1 MKETIASLSPYLL
14 FDRDKWAELRESEP
28 MTLTESEIQQLKGIN
43 EELSID
49 EVRDIYLPLSR
60 LLNYYVNSTKSRQAV
75 MMSFLNE
82 ELQKIP
88 FIIGI
93 AGSVSVGKST
103 SARVLQA
110 LLSRWKENN
119 QVALVTTDGFLYPNA
134 VLESKDLMSK
144 KGFPESYDTHQ
155 LLRFVSDIKSGK
167 TEVKAPKYS
176 HLTYDIVPN
185 EQIVIRPQPDILIL
199 EGLNV
204 LQNRMDYPQQNKPT
218 IFVSDFLDFSIYV
231 DAEENY
237 LEEWFLNRFMNFR
250 KTAFND
256 PQSYFY
262 PVSKFSEEEAK
273 AMALN
278 VWKEIN
284 SKNLHKNI
292 LPTRE
297 RAHLILHKGENHQVD
312 YVKLRK

>member
-1 MKETIASLSPYLL
+1 MQVFSNDPYLL
-14 FDRDKWAELRESEP
+14 FDRNKWAELRKSEP
-28 MTLTESEIQQLKGIN
+28 MTLTESEIQQLRGIN
-43 EELSID
+43 EELSIE

-75 MMSFLNE
+75 MMNFLNE

-88 FIIGI
+88 FIIGV
-93 AGSVSVGKST
+93 AGSVSVGKSI
-103 SARVLQA
+103 SSRVLQA

-119 QVALVTTDGFLYPNA
+119 KVALVTTDGFLYPNA
-134 VLESKDLMSK
+134 ILEEKDLMSK
-144 KGFPESYDTHQ
+144 KGFPESYNIQ
-155 LLRFVSDIKSGK
+155 RLLRFVRDIKSGK

-176 HLTYDIVPN
+176 HLLYDIIPD
-185 EQIVIRPQPDILIL
+185 EQIVISPQPDILIL

-204 LQNRMDYPQQNKPT
+204 LQNRMDYPQHNKPA

-237 LEEWFLNRFMNFR
+237 LEDWFLTRFLKLR
-250 KTAFND
+250 ETAFND
-256 PQSYFY
+256 PSSYFFS
-262 PVSKFSEEEAK
+262 VSQLSEQEATD
-273 AMALN
+273 MALN
-278 VWKEIN
+278 VWREIN

-297 RAHLILHKGENHQVD
+297 RAHLILHKCENHKVD

>member
-1 MKETIASLSPYLL
+1 MQSITHSPYL
-14 FDRDKWAELRESEP
+14 FFNRNKWAELRKSEP
-28 MTLTESEIQQLKGIN
+28 MTLTENEIQQLKGIN
-43 EELSID
+43 EELSMD

-75 MMSFLNE
+75 MMNFLHEDN
-82 ELQKIP
+82 QKIP

-103 SARVLQA
+103 SSRVLQA

-134 VLESKDLMSK
+134 VLEEKNLMSK
-144 KGFPESYDTHQ
+144 KGFPESYDIHR

-167 TEVKAPKYS
+167 SEVKAPKYS
-176 HLTYDIVPN
+176 HLTYDIIPN
-185 EQIVIRPQPDILIL
+185 EQIVISPFPDILIL

-204 LQNRMDYPQQNKPT
+204 LQNRMDYPQHNKPT
-218 IFVSDFLDFSIYV
+218 LFVSDFLDFSIYV
-231 DAEENY
+231 DAEENF
-237 LEEWFLNRFMNFR
+237 LEEWFLNRFMKFR
-250 KTAFND
+250 ETAFND
-256 PQSYFY
+256 PESYFY
-262 PVSKFSEEEAK
+262 PVTTISEQEAK
-273 AMALN
+273 TMALEI
-278 VWKEIN
+278 WKEIN

-297 RAHLILHKGENHQVD
+297 RANLILHKGKDHLVD

>member
-1 MKETIASLSPYLL
+1 MQIASSGPYLL
-14 FDRDKWAELRESEP
+14 FDRNKWAELRKSEP
-28 MTLTESEIQQLKGIN
+28 MTLTEKEIEQLKGIN
-43 EELSID
+43 EELSMD

-75 MMSFLNE
+75 MMNFLNE
-82 ELQKIP
+82 DLQKIP

-103 SARVLQA
+103 SSRVLQA

-134 VLESKDLMSK
+134 ILEENNLMEK
-144 KGFPESYDTHQ
+144 KGFPESYDIYR
-155 LLRFVSDIKSGK
+155 LLRFVRDIKSGK
-167 TEVKAPKYS
+167 KDVKAPKYS
-176 HLTYDIVPN
+176 HLIYDVLPD
-185 EQIVIRPQPDILIL
+185 EEIVISPQTDILIL

-204 LQNRMDYPQQNKPT
+204 LQNRMDYPEHHKPS
-218 IFVSDFLDFSIYV
+218 IFISDFLDFSIYV
-231 DAEENY
+231 DADENY
-237 LEEWFLNRFMNFR
+237 LEEWFLTRFYQLR
-250 KTAFND
+250 ETAFSD
-256 PQSYFY
+256 PKSYFY
-262 PVSKFSEEEAK
+262 SVSKMPEEEAK

-278 VWKEIN
+278 VWLDIN
-284 SKNLHKNI
+284 RKNLHKNI

-297 RAHLILHKGENHQVD
+297 RANLILHKGKDHLVD

>member
-1 MKETIASLSPYLL
+1 MQLISGSPYLL
-14 FDRDKWAELRESEP
+14 FDRNKWAELRNSEP
-28 MTLTESEIQQLKGIN
+28 MTLTASEIHQLKGIN
-43 EELSID
+43 DELSID

-75 MMSFLNE
+75 MMNFLHE
-82 ELQKIP
+82 KLQKIP
-88 FIIGI
+88 FIIGV

-103 SARVLQA
+103 SSRVLQA

-119 QVALVTTDGFLYPNA
+119 RVALVTTDGFLFPNA
-134 VLESKDLMSK
+134 VLEEKNLMNK
-144 KGFPESYDTHQ
+144 KGFPESYDIHQ

-167 TEVKAPKYS
+167 TEVRAPKYS
-176 HLTYDIVPN
+176 HLIYDIIPDKQVAITP
-185 EQIVIRPQPDILIL
+185 PPDILIL

-204 LQNRMDYPQQNKPT
+204 LQNRLDYPQKNNPA

-231 DAEENY
+231 DAEEHY
-237 LEEWFLNRFMNFR
+237 LEEWFLNRFMKFR
-250 KTAFND
+250 ETAFND

-262 PVSKFSEEEAK
+262 SVTKLPEQEAQ
-273 AMALN
+273 AMAMN

-297 RAHLILHKGENHQVD
+297 RAHLILHKGENHKVD